1 MGSSSKVI
9 KQYVTVEGTT
19 YAPGTK
25 VSDMED
31 GHADLIADNP
41 YVFEESADPDTS
53 VGAGDYDGKEWT
65 VDKLSDEIDKR
76 NEDRTDDGEG
86 LAPITPESNRKAD
99 LVKALELDDENQA
112 NPPA

>member
-1 MGSSSKVI
+1 MGTAKVI

-19 YAPGTK
+19 YSPGTK

-31 GHADLIADNP
+31 GHADAIKDNP
-41 YVFEESADPDTS
+41 YVFEDAAESDTS
-53 VGAGDYDGKEWT
+53 VGAGQYDGKSWT
-65 VDKLSDEIDKR
+65 VKKLQEEIDSR
-76 NEDRTDDGEG
+76 NEDRDDSGEG
-86 LAPITPESNRKAD
+86 PAQIVPEGDNKPD